1 MGRMLRDTDNKAE
14 KQDGRRKKE
23 TPDPPHQSQLA
34 AKVDSGHWRSPSLF
48 RWGWERLRPAWP
60 TYPRLSDFR
69 VTQFASHLFCP

>member
-1 MGRMLRDTDNKAE
+1 MGRMPQDTDNKAE

-48 RWGWERLRPAWP
+48 RWGWERLR
-60 TYPRLSDFR
+60 L
-69 VTQFASHLFCP
+69 